1 MFAFLSDT
9 FRASEEFNNAV
20 VLTSRYLK
28 PNELLEVRVDIQMTK
43 WAGSL
48 EIGVTTHDPEK
59 LDFPT
64 TMTNVQPPGTWMMS
78 GGSIVCDGVTVIEN
92 YGPTLDEIKVEMHW
106 SSFFTVLI
114 CWCWNVKRKKKDLQ
128 WKVEF
133 GVELTPLE
141 DDVNKTLF
149 VGKTILI
156 LRNHLFYIGL
166 HYFQLLKFDTMQN
179 FVSGKHYCKSM
190 SKK

>member
-92 YGPTLDEIKVEMHW
+92 YGPTLDEIKVEMRR

-114 CWCWNVKRKKKDLQ
+114 CC
-128 WKVEF
+128 
-133 GVELTPLE
+133 
-141 DDVNKTLF
+141 
-149 VGKTILI
+149 
-156 LRNHLFYIGL
+156 
-166 HYFQLLKFDTMQN
+166 
-179 FVSGKHYCKSM
+179 
-190 SKK
+190 